1 MLDDDISDILE
12 KLDVGLMTSELRC
25 RFYEKQYD
33 FEKRRKLRLSAK
45 ERIHE
50 IKRLKEEAKHNKDKL
65 LNHLL
70 DRETKNVKLLTN
82 LEYENSDALFNTIVL
97 KSKFT
102 STN

>member
-50 IKRLKEEAKHNKDKL
+50 IKRLKEEAKNNKDKL

-70 DRETKNVKLLTN
+70 DGETKNVKLLTN
-82 LEYENSDALFNTIVL
+82 LEYEKSDALLNTIVL

-102 STN
+102 CKN

>member
-12 KLDVGLMTSELRC
+12 KLDVGLMTSKLRC

-33 FEKRRKLRLSAK
+33 FVKRRKLRLSAK

-50 IKRLKEEAKHNKDKL
+50 IKRLKEEAKNSKDKL

-70 DRETKNVKLLTN
+70 DGETKNVKLLTN
-82 LEYENSDALFNTIVL
+82 LEYENSDALLNTIVF

-102 STN
+102 CTN

>member
-25 RFYEKQYD
+25 RFYQKQYD
-33 FEKRRKLRLSAK
+33 FEKRRKLRLSSK

-82 LEYENSDALFNTIVL
+82 LEYENSDALLNTIVL